1 MIDIF
6 DIKRKEQSM
15 KTNIERLREAVIT
28 AVDSMKNREVKRMIL
43 KNELNFI
50 ERRGMEEYFLVAQ
63 ELINELKGHEGILLG
78 PGRGWMTGSHVCRAL
93 GLTSFIYDCIKPVV
107 TWGDDEFTPM
117 IDIDV
122 DADSYDFVKKKVDE
136 YTQKS
141 GYHFNIYV
149 SQEVTK
155 IKRMLALIEKNGKE
169 APQLYMWIWHKYY
182 DLFYNGDLDG
192 IPGFGDTIIQKMTKA
207 LLPKWKFAA
216 FEGLL
221 NVIGLYSSD
230 VILCDEEE
238 IARYEKRHG
247 LLDVLGRTLFPFGFL
262 YKEDV
267 AWFLNGWIGF
277 SWRQAVQVIKFA
289 DKKMWCEAE
298 PLKHF
303 YLKQGMDNGFSESE
317 LNSIWDSWFGRD
329 KPFLSMSEV
338 AGDVYI
344 SVVLARLK
352 KDYPEEFGK
361 TQTKSSNVIL

>member
-28 AVDSMKNREVKRMIL
+28 AVDSMKIREVKRMTL

-50 ERRGMEEYFLVAQ
+50 ERRGMEEYFLVAH
-63 ELINELKGHEGILLG
+63 ELINELKGHEGVILG
-78 PGRGWMTGSHVCRAL
+78 PGRGWMVGSHVCRAL
-93 GLTSFIYDCIKPVV
+93 GLTSFIPAGLTPIV
-107 TWGDDEFTPM
+107 TWGDDEYTPV
-117 IDIDV
+117 INIDV
-122 DADSYDFVKKKVDE
+122 DDDSYNFVKKKVDE

-141 GYHFNIYV
+141 GYHFGIYTPL
-149 SQEVTK
+149 EMTM
-155 IKRMLALIEKNGKE
+155 IKRMLALVEKNGKE
-169 APQLYMWIWHKYY
+169 APQLYKWIWHENY
-182 DLFYNGDLDG
+182 DLFYSGDLDG
-192 IPGFGDTIIQKMTKA
+192 IPRFGGTVIQKMTKA
-207 LLPKWKFAA
+207 LLPKWKFGA

-221 NVIGLYSSD
+221 NVMGLYSSD

-238 IARYEKRHG
+238 IARYKKTHG
-247 LLDVLGRTLFPFGFL
+247 LLDVLGRKSFPFGFL

-329 KPFLSMSEV
+329 KPFLSVAEV

-352 KDYPEEFGK
+352 ADYPEEFGK
-361 TQTKSSNVIL
+361 AQTKSSNVIL